1 MLTEEQ
7 QLKLINLTNQMTELA
22 NKNVKLLA
30 ESEAKLVEMTKHL
43 QQANENVNL
52 LVAFIMS
59 KGFQPPPIT
68 IHVV

>member
-43 QQANENVNL
+43 QQANEDINR

-59 KGFQPPPIT
+59 KGFQPPT
-68 IHVV
+68 VGVYAA

>member
-7 QLKLINLTNQMTELA
+7 QLELINLCNQMTELM
-22 NKNVKLLA
+22 NKNQKLLA
-30 ESEAKLVEMTKHL
+30 EGEEKLVEMTKRL

-59 KGFQPPPIT
+59 KGFQPPT
-68 IHVV
+68 IGVYAA